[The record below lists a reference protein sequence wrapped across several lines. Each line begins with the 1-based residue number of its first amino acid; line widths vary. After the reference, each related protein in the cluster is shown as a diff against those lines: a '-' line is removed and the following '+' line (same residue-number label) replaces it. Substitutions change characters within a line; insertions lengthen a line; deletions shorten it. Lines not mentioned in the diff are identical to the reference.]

1 MMKNNLVLPLLLL
14 LLFSLACSR
23 FTGGDQVSNSAPAE
37 SMPSPTAS
45 ITPASPD
52 AGTGSQR
59 KNLLALGSGAFVINK
74 TSQYDRA
81 WQAVNVLDESKKF
94 GWSSDS
100 GNPGAESIT
109 IELAA
114 PTTLK
119 SLSFD
124 TASVD
129 GADVAAKDITV
140 EISNSSSTEGFREI
154 LSASLKNTQDD
165 QEFPVKEAVSGQ
177 WLRVNFRSNH
187 GSPKYNS
194 VMEIRGYGDQDAPAP
209 LENVS
214 GTYDTPFGDFR
225 IKQDGTSVS
234 GCYEFDEGIFDGGIE
249 NRMMKLTWQEK
260 GETKEKGPAM
270 MFFSKDGKQFAGV
283 WSTGSFENGL
293 SGEWSGKKI
302 SDKVGNCA
310 HRKDLDGGKPGED
323 TLAKSLTDDGRAL
336 VYGINFDFN
345 SDKIKQES
353 KAPLDQIVA
362 VLKQNAG
369 WKMLIEGHTDN
380 IGGDA
385 FNRDLSQKR
394 AAAVKAFLVNAGIEE
409 GRLSVAGLG
418 MSKPIGS
425 NETEHGRAQNRRV
438 ELVKQ

>member
-1 MMKNNLVLPLLLL
+1 MKNSLSLPLILVCLLG
-14 LLFSLACSR
+14 LACSN
-23 FTGGDQVSNSAPAE
+23 FTGGD
-37 SMPSPTAS
+37 TAS
-45 ITPASPD
+45 NTASNEAAPTPTVTASPSSEAQVASD
-52 AGTGSQR
+52 R

-74 TSQYDRA
+74 TSQYDRV
-81 WQAVNVLDESKKF
+81 WQAVNALDESKKF
-94 GWSSDS
+94 GWSSD
-100 GNPGAESIT
+100 GQNPNAQSFT

-119 SLSFD
+119 SMVFD
-124 TASVD
+124 TALVD
-129 GADVAAKDITV
+129 GADVGAKDVTV
-140 EISNSSSTEGFREI
+140 EVSNTSADAGFREI

-165 QEFPVKEAVSGQ
+165 QEFPVEEAVSGQ
-177 WLRVNFRSNH
+177 WVRVNFKSNY

-194 VMEIRGYGDQDAPAP
+194 VMEIRGFGEQETPAP

-214 GTYDTPFGDFR
+214 GTYSTEYGNFHV
-225 IKQDGTSVS
+225 KQDGTSVS

-249 NRMMKLTWQEK
+249 SRLMKLTWQEN
-260 GETKEKGPAM
+260 GATKQKGPAM
-270 MFFSKDGKQFAGV
+270 MSFSKDGKQFVGV
-283 WSTGSFENGL
+283 WSTDTFENGL
-293 SGEWSGKKI
+293 SGEWNGKKI
-302 SDKVGNCA
+302 SDKVGNCP
-310 HRKDLDGGKPGED
+310 HRKDLDGGKPGQD
-323 TLAKSLTDDGRAL
+323 TLAKSLTEDGRAL

-385 FNRDLSQKR
+385 FNRDLSAKR
-394 AAAVKAFLVNAGIEE
+394 AAAVKAFLVAAGIED
-409 GRLSVAGLG
+409 GRLSVSGLG

>member
-1 MMKNNLVLPLLLL
+1 MKNSLVFPLLLL
-14 LLFSLACSR
+14 SLSVLACSR
-23 FTGGDQVSNSAPAE
+23 FTGADEVSNVTPTNTTSSPA
-37 SMPSPTAS
+37 AS
-45 ITPASPD
+45 ETPASPGPV
-52 AGTGSQR
+52 AGTQR

-74 TSQYDRA
+74 TSQYDRV
-81 WQAVNVLDESKKF
+81 WQAVNSLDESKKF
-94 GWSSDS
+94 GWSSD
-100 GNPGAESIT
+100 GQNPNAQSIT

-119 SLSFD
+119 SMVFD
-124 TASVD
+124 TALVE

-140 EISNSSSTEGFREI
+140 EVSNTSADAGYREI
-154 LSASLKNTQDD
+154 LSASLKNTEDN
-165 QEFPVKEAVSGQ
+165 QEFPVKESVSGQ
-177 WLRVNFRSNH
+177 WVRVNFKSNH

-194 VMEIRGYGDQDAPAP
+194 VMEIRGFGDQEPPAA

-214 GTYDTPFGDFR
+214 GTYTTEYGNFHV
-225 IKQDGTSVS
+225 KQDGTSVS
-234 GCYEFDEGIFDGGIE
+234 GCYEFDEGTFDGGIE
-249 NRMMKLTWQEK
+249 NRLMKLTWQEK
-260 GETKEKGPAM
+260 GATEQKGPAM
-270 MFFSKDGKQFAGV
+270 ISFSKDGKQFVGV
-283 WSTGSFENGL
+283 WSTDTFENGL
-293 SGEWSGKKI
+293 SGEWNGKKV

-345 SDKIKQES
+345 SDEIKLES

-369 WKMLIEGHTDN
+369 WRMLIEGHTDN

-385 FNRDLSQKR
+385 FNRDLSAKR
-394 AAAVKAFLVNAGIEE
+394 AAAVKAFLVTAGIEE